1 MNPNFEEI
9 ISNFYSD
16 ALLSFRN
23 YKKMAE
29 RAIEQV
35 SDDEFFL

>member
-9 ISNFYSD
+9 ISNFHSD
-16 ALLSFRN
+16 ARLSFRN